1 MKKNMTSPDDYLIT
15 ERYETEETD
24 IAEETQVVT
33 EKDKKILERF
43 DKRYKAMKAYWQPLY
58 EEMAEDWEIY
68 QLKQWTESAKAVRKM
83 RPQVT
88 CDISRKFVK
97 SVVAETFKSPPGV
110 KLTARDEGASHKA
123 QAISDA
129 IRYFEDKSGS
139 IYAYTNAQECAAVG
153 GIGWIKVSYAYDEQE
168 ALPAVIKVDRVI
180 DPLSIMIDPDARELD
195 GSDMIDAVECHGET
209 HRAGTGLSHDEK
221 YTYWWRDDKGLICW
235 AIIEGKRVE
244 SKGVFP
250 GIDIPIVPVYGEYY
264 CIGGDVSI
272 FGLIRQLRDT
282 QRSWNYILS
291 EGIERIALTPKSP
304 IVAVEGSIPQQY
316 MGDWIRSMTEPVP
329 ILQAA
334 GYDDKDRPLP
344 LPSRNATTPDVEW
357 MPSLLNQLMS
367 NARETTG
374 IYDSSLGQQDNQA
387 QSGVAIKARQDSGDR
402 GQLVYSEHLQIAV
415 KMVGRLMLGLLEPVL
430 GPAGILPTLSEDG
443 KTQVV
448 QVGQNPDGSPIMG
461 QQIVVPDLSVT
472 DLDIS
477 ISSAPAFATRKADG
491 LEQIQKLIAIKPDLA
506 PSVMDIIVRNMDFPG
521 SKEIADRLAKLLPPE
536 LQDQSQGDPAQMQQ
550 QMAQMGQQLTDLQA
564 QLTKSAQDNQVL
576 TMQLNQNTQT
586 MLAKAEM
593 DNNARV
599 AVAQINQTGA
609 NNRQAEQIAADAQ
622 KHNAELAMEVANN
635 QAKVQG
641 GIVTA
646 PPSASIIQPKAPVQ
660 QPMQ

>member
-1 MKKNMTSPDDYLIT
+1 MKSKQMTSPDDYLLE
-15 ERYETEETD
+15 ERYETEED
-24 IAEETQVVT
+24 EAAEDTQVLT

-43 DKRYKAMKAYWQPLY
+43 DKRFKAMTAYWQPIY

-68 QLKQWTESAKAVRKM
+68 QLKQWTESAKAVRKL

-97 SVVAETFKSPPGV
+97 SVVSETFKSPPGV
-110 KLTARDEGASHKA
+110 KLTARDEGASAKA

-168 ALPAVIKVDRVI
+168 ALPAIIKVDRVI

-195 GSDMIDAVECHGET
+195 GSDMIDAVECHGKT

-221 YTYWWRDDKGLICW
+221 YTYWWRDEQGRICW
-235 AIIEGKRVE
+235 AVIEGKRVE
-244 SKGVFP
+244 SKGIFP

-264 CIGGDVSI
+264 CIGGDVNM

-304 IVAVEGSIPQQY
+304 IISAEGAIPQQY

-329 ILQAA
+329 ILFHATVDAA
-334 GYDDKDRPLP
+334 GNPVTPPTR
-344 LPSRNATTPDVEW
+344 SNTNPDVEW
-357 MPSLLNQLMS
+357 MPALLAQLSS

-374 IYDSSLGQQDNQA
+374 IYDSSLGQA
-387 QSGVAIKARQDSGDR
+387 SPETSGVAIKARQESGDR

-443 KTQVV
+443 KTRVI
-448 QVGQNPDGSPIMG
+448 QVGQNPDGSPIME
-461 QQIVVPDLSVT
+461 QESFIPDLSVT

-477 ISSAPAFATRKADG
+477 ISSAPAYATRKADG

-506 PSVMDIIVRNMDFPG
+506 PSVMDIVVRNMDFPG

-536 LQDQSQGDPAQMQQ
+536 LQDNQGADPAMMQQ
-550 QMAQMGQQLTDLQA
+550 QMAQMTQQLTDLQA
-564 QLTKSAQDNQVL
+564 QLTKAAQDNQVL
-576 TMQLNQNTQT
+576 TLQLNQNTQA

-593 DNNARV
+593 DNNAKV
-599 AVAQINQTGA
+599 AVAQINQAGA
-609 NNRQAEQIAADAQ
+609 NERTQQQIVADMQ
-622 KHNAELAMEVANN
+622 KHNADLAMEVANN

-641 GIVTA
+641 GVVTA
-646 PPSASIIQPKAPVQ
+646 PPTAAVMPVQ
-660 QPMQ
+660 